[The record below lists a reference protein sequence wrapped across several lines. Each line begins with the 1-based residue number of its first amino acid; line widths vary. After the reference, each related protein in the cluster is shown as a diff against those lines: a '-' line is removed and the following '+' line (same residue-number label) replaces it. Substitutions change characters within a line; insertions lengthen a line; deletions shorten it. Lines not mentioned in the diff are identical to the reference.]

1 MMNHTCLECHPLN
14 CSIMS
19 SVISEKREQKDTTS
33 PETLIT
39 QSPQF
44 HKDIDSTKVL
54 NTKAS
59 ISPKN
64 YSHEFQFPRRLV
76 NMKMYISMT
85 LLITTRP

>member
-1 MMNHTCLECHPLN
+1 
-14 CSIMS
+14 MS